1 MSQRPIHLPQ
11 ERRIAPSKL
20 TGYLLHPSNSQ
31 GKAAF
36 FQRMGF
42 SLENWPALQQALLM
56 HAESAT
62 LIGVLAGHKGLL
74 TLISPV
80 RTFGL
85 EPKRPIAALPI
96 LAGSPTQLRLAPC
109 ARPFGPPTHPVKSG
123 LTGPMGTLH
132 SQRST
137 ADAHRTCAAPLADR
151 RLDA

>member
-1 MSQRPIHLPQ
+1 MSQRPIHLPK

-42 SLENWPALQQALLM
+42 SLEDWPALQQALLM

-62 LIGVLAGHKGLL
+62 LIDVLAGHKGLL

-80 RTFGL
+80 R
-85 EPKRPIAALPI
+85 
-96 LAGSPTQLRLAPC
+96 SLRVGAQ
-109 ARPFGPPTHPVKSG
+109 K
-123 LTGPMGTLH
+123 
-132 SQRST
+132 
-137 ADAHRTCAAPLADR
+137 ADR
-151 RLDA
+151 GVANPRWVPDPAVVGAWR

>member
-1 MSQRPIHLPQ
+1 MPVSWLGCWAALETSVSHAESAGDRPTKGHLPKRGFGHVAVLGMSQRPIHLPQ

-62 LIGVLAGHKGLL
+62 LIDVLAGHKGLL

-80 RTFGL
+80 R
-85 EPKRPIAALPI
+85 
-96 LAGSPTQLRLAPC
+96 SLRVGAQ
-109 ARPFGPPTHPVKSG
+109 K
-123 LTGPMGTLH
+123 
-132 SQRST
+132 
-137 ADAHRTCAAPLADR
+137 ADR
-151 RLDA
+151 GVANPRWVTDPAAVGALR